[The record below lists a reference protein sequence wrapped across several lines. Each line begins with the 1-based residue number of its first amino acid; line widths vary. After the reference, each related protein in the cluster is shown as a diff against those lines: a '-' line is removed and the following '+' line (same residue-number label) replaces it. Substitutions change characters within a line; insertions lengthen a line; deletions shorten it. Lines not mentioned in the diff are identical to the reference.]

1 LGNWTELFVAQK
13 KSRNITPEYRDAAV
27 REVVEKSRAV
37 ADVAR
42 DCGVTDQTVRNWVK
56 AYRASRAVGT
66 ELTVDER
73 ARLQVLEKENRK
85 LREQLDFMGKASAF
99 FASKYR

>member
-1 LGNWTELFVAQK
+1 LGDWTELTVAQK
-13 KSRNITPEYRDAAV
+13 KSRKLSPEYREAAA

-56 AYRASRAVGT
+56 AYRAAREAGT

-73 ARLQVLEKENRK
+73 ARLLELEKENRK
-85 LREQLDFMGKASAF
+85 LREQLEFMGKASAF
-99 FASKYR
+99 FASRYR